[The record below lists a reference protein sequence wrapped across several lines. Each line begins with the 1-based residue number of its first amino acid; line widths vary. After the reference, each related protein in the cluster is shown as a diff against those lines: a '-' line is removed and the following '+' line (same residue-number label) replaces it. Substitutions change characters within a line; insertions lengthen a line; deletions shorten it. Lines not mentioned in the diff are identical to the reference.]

1 MVLATNTILLIYVAA
16 AVIPAILLL
25 IYVYRQDK
33 ADREFV
39 KKAVRE
45 VYLVAPHNS
54 MLAENVREQTIK
66 RILKR
71 IKK

>member
-33 ADREFV
+33 ADREPIGLIC
-39 KKAVRE
+39 K
-45 VYLVAPHNS
+45 LVGLGIVAASAPS
-54 MLAENVREQTIK
+54 SSK
-66 RILKR
+66 
-71 IKK
+71 